1 MPSNTDLIEDE
12 SEATAGL
19 EYAFKDGAK
28 AFDTRPRIS
37 SKNGLLTGTFFDPE
51 TLPQDL
57 DLITRFE
64 GVPMLRKDFLNF
76 IHKIS
81 QKKTD
86 LLAVGIDDRIYRLKV
101 RIGLPK
107 FGELTINSFDYEL
120 PIFGYETF
128 WEDVTEKAFYYFQ
141 YNLIDGQQFWKYDET
156 VKFYG
161 FNVLKFP
168 LEILEPPY
176 SFNATFHSYVG
187 SNQIWNSSFDSFPL
201 YLDGDTVDYDL
212 DGLLLKAN
220 IDSTPLVSKSYTT
233 KTDYLLPNSSF
244 VFETYA
250 TTNTDTLS
258 LDQPVDIFTFQ
269 DGSPF
274 QSDYDTIDI
283 ANFVQDLSNLDTYK
297 ITLNTNPS
305 KYLEIDLL
313 PYLQNKTFEILKF
326 KLDQFTNIGTFVGI
340 VNYFTITSKDNGT
353 RVTVKINNIYSAKN
367 FGVGMNYLVDNYTL
381 IHNLTGKS
389 EVKTVT
395 LFDPNAT
402 TKTLTINTKAINLTT
417 ESVLVVKD
425 NQILAGDS
433 ITNLKLLGRFQTMI
447 EEDIIISAQSNLP
460 TQTYY
465 SVTSKYL

>member
-12 SEATAGL
+12 SEATAEL
-19 EYAFKDGAK
+19 EYAFKDGAR
-28 AFDTRPRIS
+28 AFDTRARIS

-64 GVPMLRKDFLNF
+64 GIPIIRKNFLNF

-86 LLAVGIDDRIYRLKV
+86 LLAVGVDNRIYRLKV

-107 FGELTINSFDYEL
+107 FGELTINSFDWEL

-141 YNLIDGQQFWKYDET
+141 YNLIDGQQFWKYDDFVE
-156 VKFYG
+156 FYK

-168 LEILEPPY
+168 LEILDPPAN
-176 SFNATFHSYVG
+176 FNATFNSYFG
-187 SNQIWNSSFDSFPL
+187 SNQIWNSSFDSFLL
-201 YLDGDTVDYDL
+201 YLDGDTVAYDL
-212 DGLLLKAN
+212 DGLLLEAN
-220 IDSTPLVSKSYTT
+220 INSNPLVGKNYIS
-233 KTDYLLPNSSF
+233 KTDYLFPNSTF

-250 TTNTDTLS
+250 TTNTDIIS
-258 LDQPVDIFTFQ
+258 LDETIDIFTFQ
-269 DGSPF
+269 DWSPF
-274 QSDYDTIDI
+274 QPNYDTIDFGI
-283 ANFVQDLSNLDTYK
+283 FVQELSNLQTLNL
-297 ITLNTNPS
+297 TLNTNLGQ
-305 KYLEIDLL
+305 YLEINLL
-313 PYLQNKTFEILKF
+313 PKLENKTFQIIKLK
-326 KLDQFTNIGTFVGI
+326 LSEFTNIGTFAGL
-340 VNYFTITSKDNGT
+340 VNYFTISSKDNGT

-367 FGVGMNYLVDNYTL
+367 FGAGMNFLKDNYAL
-381 IHNLTGKS
+381 ISNESGKS

-395 LFDPNAT
+395 LFDPAAT
-402 TKTLTINTKAINLTT
+402 TKILTINTKAINLTT
-417 ESVLVVKD
+417 ESILIVKD

-433 ITNLKLLGRFQTMI
+433 INNLKLIGRFQTMI
-447 EEDIIISAQSNLP
+447 EDDIIISAQSNLP